1 MGVTTCAFDWRGH
14 GGHYCE
20 NEQDLSEQ
28 TLITDTINVLLYLN
42 QKFPEQTIIL
52 VGHSMGGSIATK
64 TADKIMKEMQGH
76 VLAKQV

>member
-14 GGHYCE
+14 GSHYCE

-28 TLITDTINVLLYLN
+28 TLITDTINVLLHIN

-64 TADKIMKEMQGH
+64 TADKIMKEI
-76 VLAKQV
+76 